1 MAALWNRMVIIFL
14 SCGFFYL
21 SSVFFSSSLILNHS
35 NFWPMPVV
43 AKWLDGLRCH
53 LVWPHH
59 VPGPGDI
66 VLNGDPAPLPP
77 KGHSRLPALFGPCLF
92 CPNGWMEQDASW
104 YGGRPRSRRH
114 CVMWGRSSSP
124 QKGSQHPPILAYVY
138 CCQTVGWI
146 KMTLGMEVGLGPSH
160 IVLHGD
166 PVPPPQKGHS
176 PQFLDSVCCG
186 QTAGWIKMLLGM
198 ATPCPRPR

>member
-124 QKGSQHPPILAYVY
+124 KKGAQHPPILAYVLLPN
-138 CCQTVGWI
+138 GWMDQDDTWHGGRPWP
-146 KMTLGMEVGLGPSH
+146 KSHCVTWGSSSPS
-160 IVLHGD
+160 
-166 PVPPPQKGHS
+166 PKG
-176 PQFLDSVCCG
+176 
-186 QTAGWIKMLLGM
+186 A
-198 ATPCPRPR
+198 